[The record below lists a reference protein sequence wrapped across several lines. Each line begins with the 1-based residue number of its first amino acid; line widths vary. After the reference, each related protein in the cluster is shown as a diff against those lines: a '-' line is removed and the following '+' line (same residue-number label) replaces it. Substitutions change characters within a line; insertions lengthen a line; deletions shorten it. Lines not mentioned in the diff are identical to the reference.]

1 MANAGPGTNG
11 SQFFVTV
18 SPTAWLTRKHT
29 IFGEVT
35 DAASQKVV
43 DTIAATKT
51 NPRTDR
57 PVEDV
62 VIESV
67 VVETR

>member
-1 MANAGPGTNG
+1 M
-11 SQFFVTV
+11 

-29 IFGEVT
+29 IFGEVV
-35 DAASQKVV
+35 DEASQKVV
-43 DTIAATKT
+43 DGIATAQT

-57 PVEDV
+57 PVNDV